1 MLGMIRYDSHPRW
14 NAENLVSNRR
24 GTENTYMAINRK
36 CSELEPMG

>member
-1 MLGMIRYDSHPRW
+1 MECGKFSKQLK
-14 NAENLVSNRR
+14 L